1 MLSLP
6 GGPSPS
12 VYSSLGPPSLAQL
25 EVPKWQSGVGAC
37 VSCSQEAPTPC
48 HLASWSPRASTL
60 GAFCSD
66 GCWYPYATHPVSPP
80 VQTLCPTDY
89 MPPNLPLQRLP
100 DLIKPCIQAQGIPP
114 PPPFPDLPLL
124 QPPSLAE
131 VKPCLTLQQRNV
143 QGSNDM
149 YRKIE
154 RLYRPYHPE
163 GCRPVLLLLSGS
175 TREPGLEQVWNQHFE
190 LLFRTLPNVWY
201 FGPIEKTPTGWSV
214 FKDMAKVRFS
224 CQRCS
229 HGWTSMYGLVV
240 FYYRWDGFLNQGHV
254 RFILTG
260 QKCNQCER
268 TTFETPMWYPE
279 EAQKV
284 MTNLYHEVANRV
296 YGLQTPPLI
305 RDRRHGRPR
314 QQHNSSMCEGCHQ
327 GICKTPRGSA
337 PSTPT

>member
-1 MLSLP
+1 MSLRRRSLP
-6 GGPSPS
+6 PGDRSHPVVSF
-12 VYSSLGPPSLAQL
+12 
-25 EVPKWQSGVGAC
+25 AC
-37 VSCSQEAPTPC
+37 VGQPHPLLPPACHATIASHAP
-48 HLASWSPRASTL
+48 WSSVSTL
-60 GAFCSD
+60 GELQS
-66 GCWYPYATHPVSPP
+66 P
-80 VQTLCPTDY
+80 VQHAYGAHVDVSITATPQIQKKMVASGSASPQCPLV
-89 MPPNLPLQRLP
+89 PLPQLSRSSFHV
-100 DLIKPCIQAQGIPP
+100 GYYV
-114 PPPFPDLPLL
+114 
-124 QPPSLAE
+124 PPSVE
-131 VKPCLTLQQRNV
+131 P
-143 QGSNDM
+143 GD
-149 YRKIE
+149 
-154 RLYRPYHPE
+154 PY
-163 GCRPVLLLLSGS
+163 G
-175 TREPGLEQVWNQHFE
+175 GLEQVWNQHFE

-201 FGPIEKTPTGWSV
+201 FGPIQKTPTGWSV

-240 FYYRWDGFLNQGHV
+240 FYYRWDAFMNQGHV

-268 TTFETPMWYPE
+268 SAFETPMWYPE

-327 GICKTPRGSA
+327 GICKAPRNTVPSA
-337 PSTPT
+337 SS

>member
-1 MLSLP
+1 M
-6 GGPSPS
+6 
-12 VYSSLGPPSLAQL
+12 
-25 EVPKWQSGVGAC
+25 
-37 VSCSQEAPTPC
+37 
-48 HLASWSPRASTL
+48 
-60 GAFCSD
+60 
-66 GCWYPYATHPVSPP
+66 
-80 VQTLCPTDY
+80 TD
-89 MPPNLPLQRLP
+89 
-100 DLIKPCIQAQGIPP
+100 
-114 PPPFPDLPLL
+114 LL
-124 QPPSLAE
+124 QPCLPVQRLRAPPTLPGLSHPRPPSQAE
-131 VKPCLTLQQRNV
+131 KKPFLVQQRSIHGPRDLNH
-143 QGSNDM
+143 Q
-149 YRKIE
+149 IE
-154 RLYRPYHPE
+154 CLYGPFQPF
-163 GCRPVLLLLSGS
+163 GCRPVLLQLTGS
-175 TREPGLEQVWNQHFE
+175 TIEPGLEQVWNQHFE

-201 FGPIEKTPTGWSV
+201 FGPIQKTPTGWSV

-240 FYYRWDGFLNQGHV
+240 FYYRWDAFLNQGHV

-268 TTFETPMWYPE
+268 SAFETPMWYPE

-327 GICKTPRGSA
+327 GICKAPRNTVPSA
-337 PSTPT
+337 SS